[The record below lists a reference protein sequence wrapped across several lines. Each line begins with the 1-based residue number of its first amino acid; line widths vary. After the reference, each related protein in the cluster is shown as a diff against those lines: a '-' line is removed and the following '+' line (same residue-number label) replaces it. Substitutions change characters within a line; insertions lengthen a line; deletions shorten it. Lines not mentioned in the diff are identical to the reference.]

1 MKDNI
6 QREINQYS
14 IFKCV
19 NTQNKINDIS
29 PLLLFFTC
37 QYMDTCT
44 WGGGNGDEHVLHV
57 MSTVFVY
64 YDSIQVDIYRYLI
77 HMMLCEMYR
86 CHIYL
91 GDIAIQTFH
100 LNRGKD

>member
-1 MKDNI
+1 MTFHHCF
-6 QREINQYS
+6 YFLPAS
-14 IFKCV
+14 IWIPV
-19 NTQNKINDIS
+19 H
-29 PLLLFFTC
+29 
-37 QYMDTCT
+37 
-44 WGGGNGDEHVLHV
+44 GGHGDEHVLHV

>member
-1 MKDNI
+1 MKDNL

-37 QYMDTCT
+37 QY
-44 WGGGNGDEHVLHV
+44 WIPVHGGHGDEHVLHV

-64 YDSIQVDIYRYLI
+64 YDSIQVDIYRYLN